1 MNQEEK
7 KREWLFL
14 VICTFDMHIYTTH
27 MLSWEWIREEKKREW
42 LFLVICTF
50 DMHIYTTHRLKLGM
64 DQRREKEGVV
74 IVLRL
79 TCTSTQLTG

>member
-50 DMHIYTTHRLKLGM
+50 DMHIYTTH
-64 DQRREKEGVV
+64 
-74 IVLRL
+74 
-79 TCTSTQLTG
+79 

>member
-27 MLSWEWIREEKKREW
+27 MLSWEWISEEKKREW

-74 IVLRL
+74 IVIY
-79 TCTSTQLTG
+79 T

>member
-1 MNQEEK
+1 MNQEEKKREWLFLHLSDMHIYTTHMLSWEWIREEK

-42 LFLVICTF
+42 LFL
-50 DMHIYTTHRLKLGM
+50 
-64 DQRREKEGVV
+64 
-74 IVLRL
+74 RL